1 MHSEE
6 HPTSAPFWVRPDS
19 NFGLFCNNDV
29 YQQFRFLSHIIFAYS
44 LTASLL
50 DDHEPRVANHVE
62 TTVGARFNLADLP
75 GHLSRVAQLICC
87 THDGQKQ
94 YGARPARVCGQEHCE
109 KNCHEAD
116 APHHVPRQQKTVR
129 RFCALI
135 PDSAD
140 ELQRQK

>member
-1 MHSEE
+1 ML
-6 HPTSAPFWVRPDS
+6 VRRRMLSTAAVHKKHAETLGCS
-19 NFGLFCNNDV
+19 N
-29 YQQFRFLSHIIFAYS
+29 QQFHGTDRGCI
-44 LTASLL
+44 

-116 APHHVPRQQKTVR
+116 APHHVPRQQKTAR